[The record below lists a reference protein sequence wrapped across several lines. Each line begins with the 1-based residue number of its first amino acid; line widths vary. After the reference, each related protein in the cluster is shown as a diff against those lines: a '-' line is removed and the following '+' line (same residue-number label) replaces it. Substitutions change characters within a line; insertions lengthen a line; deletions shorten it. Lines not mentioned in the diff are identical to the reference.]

1 MKIKFKKKR
10 IVYNLIFSIV
20 FIVLGLYNIFSEYI
34 KWNKSSALIIGSL
47 CLVTTIFEIITHYIV
62 IKNGTLRKYSFWAFH
77 KDIELQNIIEIKS
90 VAEDYI
96 VFTETTKL
104 KIQVELIADDSLE
117 ELIRILS
124 ELDLPADKTPF
135 QQTDNRQQTTN
146 NLITQ

>member
-1 MKIKFKKKR
+1 MNQSPPIIKIKFKKKR
-10 IVYNLIFSIV
+10 IVYNLIFSTIYV
-20 FIVLGLYNIFSEYI
+20 AVGLYRIVSNEHIYWI
-34 KWNKSSALIIGSL
+34 KSGFFVIGILYLISAL
-47 CLVTTIFEIITHYIV
+47 FEIITHYIV

-90 VAEDYI
+90 GAEDYI

-117 ELIRILS
+117 ELKRILS

-135 QQTDNRQQTTN
+135 Q
-146 NLITQ
+146 

>member
-1 MKIKFKKKR
+1 MKIKFNKKR

-90 VAEDYI
+90 VADDYI

-117 ELIRILS
+117 ELKRILS

-135 QQTDNRQQTTN
+135 QQTDNRQPTTDY
-146 NLITQ
+146 Q